1 MADST
6 PKRSSPAKPKA
17 AAAAAKKPKA
27 VAAKK
32 PKAVQPAAEPAAQP
46 AVKPAAQPA
55 AQSAVKPPNRK
66 RAARKPAKDKA
77 SSPAFAIGS
86 DPKAAVTPGPAA
98 APLGTGRDR
107 DDEDDSGL
115 DDTIKTLAPAPKS
128 GRHLKGEEKNIREF
142 AVNAAR
148 MLDDSHCSH
157 VLLLDVRG
165 KSDLTDYIL
174 LASGTSDRQIRSVA
188 DEVTALGRESGMTR
202 MGTEQDG
209 PAQWVVVDFVDVI
222 VHLFEPTTRSHY
234 DIEMLWGEVPR
245 IAWQRRK
252 VKTK

>member
-6 PKRSSPAKPKA
+6 PKRSSPAKPE
-17 AAAAAKKPKA
+17 AAAAKKPKPKA
-27 VAAKK
+27 VAARK
-32 PKAVQPAAEPAAQP
+32 PKAVEPAAESAAEVTAQP
-46 AVKPAAQPA
+46 
-55 AQSAVKPPNRK
+55 SVKPPNRK

-77 SSPAFAIGS
+77 PSPAFAIGS
-86 DPKAAVTPGPAA
+86 EPGVAVTPAPASL
-98 APLGTGRDR
+98 PVTKDR
-107 DDEDDSGL
+107 DDADDNVL
-115 DDTIKTLAPAPKS
+115 DDTIKTLVPAPKS
-128 GRHLKGEEKNIREF
+128 KRHLKGEEKNIRDF

-148 MLDDSHCSH
+148 LLDDSHCSH

-174 LASGTSDRQIRSVA
+174 LGSGTSDRQIRSVA
-188 DEVTALGRESGMTR
+188 DEVTVLGRESGMTR

-234 DIEMLWGEVPR
+234 DIEMLWGDVPR